1 MSEETRRQD
10 LIAKLDA
17 RDQQG
22 HLWRETVVGDLFP
35 LVCARCLTR
44 SDRGAAWLPCDA
56 LVDTPAPH
64 CPVER

>member
-1 MSEETRRQD
+1 MTG
-10 LIAKLDA
+10 IVDA

-22 HLWRETVVGDLFP
+22 HQWRETIVKDLFP

-56 LVDTPAPH
+56 LVVSTALSSSG
-64 CPVER
+64 EGGK